1 MMLFFICFL
10 GFLSSLDEI
19 IYLPALPVMVKDF
32 HTTQTLGL
40 LTISIYLFA
49 MAISS
54 LIWGV
59 LSDYYGRKPITIFG
73 IGAFI
78 LSTVGC
84 YFSPNIYMFL
94 VFRGLQGCSVSE
106 TLVVAQATIADIY
119 QPNDRGSA
127 YGILYAFF
135 FSAGLLG
142 PTIGGQLSYYYGW
155 RSTFI
160 LVTIISLVLFISYV
174 LLVPETQQYKVICRY
189 KNQQK
194 ITLLESDQ
202 VFEPKLTN
210 PCLPLLYLMDS
221 TIIPY
226 AFVLIFGF
234 IGATCALTLI
244 STETT
249 KPPYSYHADT
259 IGLLFIPVAT
269 SYLLGSVIGGKL
281 SDLVA
286 IKFFQDSKILEGRI
300 LPGLLFSVL
309 TSVGLVIYGWAFQ
322 YGVNIIVPILGQVI
336 CGFGQSAMR
345 PGILSYITIKRQDHA
360 AGISS
365 AINCVQILLTSIL
378 FTFAAKIVQLIN
390 DGPFFTSLAVCNL
403 STTIIAAVIFCKKLR
418 LSQNPEKKMLL

>member
-1 MMLFFICFL
+1 MLIIICFL
-10 GFLSSLDEI
+10 GFLSSFDEVV
-19 IYLPALPVMVKDF
+19 YLPALPVMIKDF

-49 MAISS
+49 MGISS

-73 IGAFI
+73 VGVFI

-94 VFRGLQGCSVSE
+94 LCRGLQGCSVSE
-106 TLVVAQATIADIY
+106 ALVVGQATIADIY

-127 YGILYAFF
+127 YGIFYAFY

-142 PTIGGQLSYYYGW
+142 PTIGGQLSYNYGW
-155 RSTFI
+155 RSSFI
-160 LVTIISLVLFISYV
+160 LVTIISLVVFISYV
-174 LLVPETQQYKVICRY
+174 LFVPETEQYKVICRY

-210 PCLPLLYLMDS
+210 PCLTLLYLIDS

-226 AFVLIFGF
+226 AFVLIFGY
-234 IGATCALTLI
+234 IGVTCAFTLI
-244 STETT
+244 STEAT
-249 KPPYSYHADT
+249 KPPYMYHADT
-259 IGLLFIPVAT
+259 IGLLFIPIAT

-286 IKFFQDSKILEGRI
+286 IKFFQDSKIVEGRMI
-300 LPGLLFSVL
+300 PGLLFSVL

-322 YGVNIIVPILGQVI
+322 YGVNIIVPILGQII

-345 PGILSYITIKRQDHA
+345 PGILSYFTIKHQDHA

-365 AINCVQILLTSIL
+365 ATNCVQILLTSIIL
-378 FTFAAKIVQLIN
+378 TLAAPIVQLIH

-403 STTIIAAVIFCKKLR
+403 LVIIIAAVIFCKKLR
-418 LSQNPEKKMLL
+418 VSKNPEKKMLL